1 MNIMIVPAISI
12 GLTFISLIIY
22 VFLSGKNK
30 ASTKNK
36 SGDKGR
42 TSQFFINIVDIYDD
56 ILYGLDGYKRI
67 FLELEG
73 ICIDLLNN
81 NDIERLIKELSSEIS
96 KLNFE
101 FDLFAI
107 SRPFNIENLKQ
118 QYEDDI
124 LNAKSDIQRTLLRSY
139 LNQIL
144 EFGENGEVVE
154 RKFYLIVQGLE
165 NEGEIIK
172 QAENLQEC
180 FKACGLVCH
189 RLKSPEIKRL
199 INLFNNISTYNY
211 DSMENTEFAVP
222 EIDLSLKKEK
232 TIDEKLK
239 EKLNENNDE
248 NNNEEILEKG
258 EDNGK
263 EETVG

>member
-1 MNIMIVPAISI
+1 MQRLIIPIISFSLVIV
-12 GLTFISLIIY
+12 SLIVY
-22 VFLSGKNK
+22 VIMD
-30 ASTKNK
+30 NK
-36 SGDKGR
+36 SKKGKAIKSSGSNKN
-42 TSQFFINIVDIYDD
+42 TSQFFINVMDIHDD

-81 NDIERLIKELSSEIS
+81 NDISRLIKELSSEIS
-96 KLNFE
+96 KLNIE

-124 LNAKSDIQRTLLRSY
+124 LNAKTDIQRTLLRSY
-139 LNQIL
+139 LRQIL
-144 EFGENGEVVE
+144 DFGENGEVVE

-165 NEGEIIK
+165 NENEIIK
-172 QAENLQEC
+172 QAELLIEC
-180 FKACGLVCH
+180 FKSSGLVCY
-189 RLKSPEIKRL
+189 RLKDPEIKRL

-211 DSMENTEFAVP
+211 DNVDSVETIVP
-222 EIDLSLKKEK
+222 IIDIDLKKEK

-239 EKLNENNDE
+239 DKLEQEKQKEKN
-248 NNNEEILEKG
+248 EKG

-263 EETVG
+263 EEVVNQ